1 MWSDNLNNKR
11 LWKIFS
17 DISAIPRESG
27 NEEGIRNYL
36 LSWAKEH
43 DIQAFAD
50 NIGNVIMKVK
60 PHLDMK
66 TILLLHFRVIW
77 TWYV

>member
-1 MWSDNLNNKR
+1 MWYDNLNNKR

-60 PHLDMK
+60 ATPGYED
-66 TILLLHFRVIW
+66 
-77 TWYV
+77 